1 MKKIA
6 ALFAAFSCALI
17 SAPGLAQPVAD
28 PYGAQVSS
36 LAAVTSKPDCR
47 EPVTYRWVEEWDPD
61 TGQWVRISQSVV
73 TASSTGPSRAYATV
87 ALAHSVNT
95 PATGRSAARY
105 APPDSA
111 QGAGQMLGQYG
122 PFLVTGP
129 TRATM
134 IGPTDSST
142 PHLFDAMM
150 RDFPQLAVLEMVEAP
165 GTNNDIANLAV
176 GRRIR
181 SAGIATYVPRG
192 GSVRSGAVELFLAG
206 AQRQIDD
213 GAEFAVHSWLDNHGR
228 EADDFAADDPTHR
241 LYLDYYVEMGMTKR
255 RASDFYAMTNSVP
268 HAQALWLVADEMR
281 FWLRPD
287 DRYERD
293 KLAQPAKRASENAVP
308 AEVKIAYSD
317 LSGVSLVQVSMSR
330 IELAQLD
337 SRLAFSY

>member
-6 ALFAAFSCALI
+6 AFFAAFSFALI

-28 PYGAQVSS
+28 PYGAQVNS
-36 LAAVTSKPDCR
+36 LAAATGKPDCR

-61 TGQWVRISQSVV
+61 AGQWVRISQSVM
-73 TASSTGPSRAYATV
+73 TAASRTSAPV
-87 ALAHSVNT
+87 AFAHSVQT
-95 PATGRSAARY
+95 PRTGRSAARY
-105 APPDSA
+105 APPGSA
-111 QGAGQMLGQYG
+111 QGVGQVLGQYG
-122 PFLVTGP
+122 PFLVTSP

-181 SAGIATYVPRG
+181 AAGLATHVPHG

-206 AQRQIDD
+206 VERRIDD

-228 EADDFAADDPTHR
+228 EADDFAADDPAHR
-241 LYLDYYVEMGMTKR
+241 LYLDYYVEMGMTQK

-268 HAQALWLVADEMR
+268 HSQALWLVADDMR
-281 FWLRPD
+281 YWLRPV
-287 DRYERD
+287 ERNEHGER
-293 KLAQPAKRASENAVP
+293 AHVAKRASERAKP
-308 AEVKIAYSD
+308 ANVKIAYSD
-317 LSGVSLVQVSMSR
+317 VSGVSLAQLSMNR
-330 IELAQLD
+330 IALAQLD
-337 SRLAFSY
+337 SRLAFP